1 MIFRGHTQSST
12 HPLLVVPVCGTTPT
26 TIRCLRGRTRVR
38 IDRGLTHV
46 VHAGALPTRLDSI
59 HNGNCDRLIH
69 RSLRI
74 LNRRQ
79 AEPRQQI
86 IVQPLNRLRTSTDR
100 HYPSPPTMFSGFSHS
115 RAEVFRQIQ
124 WNPTPCCYDHRQGQ
138 SLDFRVGPFYLP
150 SEQLTY
156 FSRFWLA
163 RGAPY
168 PGPHYLCRCQWSHT
182 VLRLTPWV
190 CASYWRTTGVYHDNF
205 DDTEWQTRFELRV
218 VQPYRWFAGLTRRGI
233 CVPLKFRIFGSYV
246 IIMNCQHRIYILEL
260 PLSFEIIGRF
270 LMCLLRDLISNPALF
285 LKIRRFDYII

>member
-1 MIFRGHTQSST
+1 MSST
-12 HPLLVVPVCGTTPT
+12 QELSP
-26 TIRCLRGRTRVR
+26 R
-38 IDRGLTHV
+38 
-46 VHAGALPTRLDSI
+46 DSI
-59 HNGNCDRLIH
+59 PFAMVTATDLFIVLYESLIGDK
-69 RSLRI
+69 
-74 LNRRQ
+74 LNL
-79 AEPRQQI
+79 
-86 IVQPLNRLRTSTDR
+86 VNRLL
-100 HYPSPPTMFSGFSHS
+100 HSHS
-115 RAEVFRQIQ
+115 TGSGLQPIDTIQVHPPCSRVLAMRAEVFRQIQ

-156 FSRFWLA
+156 SPRFWLA

-168 PGPHYLCRCQWSHT
+168 PGPHYLRRCQWSHT

-233 CVPLKFRIFGSYV
+233 CVPLKFRIFGSY
-246 IIMNCQHRIYILEL
+246 IIMMNRQHRIYILEL